1 MQDQARVV
9 IVGAGIVGCSVAYH
23 LAQLGWRE
31 IVVLEQ
37 GPLFATGGST
47 SHAPGMVFQV
57 NFSKVM
63 SEFAKYTGELYSSLE
78 LNQAPCYHRV
88 GGLEVAW
95 TKERWEDLK
104 RKTAAG
110 RLWGL
115 DVDLLGR
122 HQAKDMVPLL
132 SDKIHGA
139 MYSAGD
145 GVAMQIWAAE
155 AMANIAKERG
165 ATFYAEAK
173 VTDIEVAGG
182 RVTAVM
188 STKGRI
194 RTDMVVLA
202 AGIWG
207 PVIGRMA
214 GVPVPLQPMRHQY
227 AHTEP
232 IAELSGVTEEFR
244 DPILR
249 HQDASIYLR
258 QREDQYV
265 IGSYRHEPLLVE
277 AQDILDW
284 NEAPVMPSM
293 MEWEDNIFL
302 PGLKAAGEVIPSLR
316 GVELGRKVNG
326 MFSFTPDGMPLLGE
340 SPQVRGFWLAEAVW
354 ITHAGGVGKSV
365 AEWMVDG
372 SPSSDLR
379 ECDISRFHPH
389 AQSRSYVR
397 VRAAQQYRE
406 VYDIV
411 HPLQQMEHPR
421 DIRLSPFYSRQREL
435 RAIFFESA
443 GWERPQWYEAN
454 EGLLEGFTES
464 PVMRSGWE
472 ARQWSPIIVAEHR
485 ATRDRV
491 GMFDLT
497 PFAKLEVSGPGALPF
512 LQYVTANQMDQ
523 PSGKVTYTSML
534 NRQGRIKCDLT
545 VTRLEADRFLVI
557 TGGIFGVHDL
567 AWLRSHLPGDGS
579 VSISDLTSS
588 RCCIGLWGPE
598 ARKVMRAVSENDFS
612 GDAFP
617 YLTGRNVTIGDVP
630 ALALR
635 ISYVGE
641 LGWEVYAQTEFGL
654 KLWDTLWEAG
664 RSHGLVAVGGGAFDS
679 LRLEK
684 GYRLW
689 GSDINTDYNPY
700 EAGIGFAVRLNKD
713 DFLGREA
720 LKQTRVQGLKRKL
733 CCMTLDDPAAVVM
746 GKEPLLD
753 GDHVLGYVTS
763 ANYGDTVGESLA
775 YGYLPIE
782 YSVEGTKVQ
791 VMYFGERYGATVT
804 NEPRYDPSNAKLKA

>member
-9 IVGAGIVGCSVAYH
+9 IIGAGIVGCSVAYH
-23 LAQLGWRE
+23 LAQAGWRE

-37 GPLFATGGST
+37 GPLFETGGST

-63 SEFAKYTGELYSSLE
+63 SEFAKYTGELYSGLE
-78 LNQAPCYHRV
+78 LNRASCYHRV
-88 GGLEVAW
+88 GGMEVAW
-95 TKERWEDLK
+95 SKERWEDLK
-104 RKTAAG
+104 RKTDAG
-110 RLWGL
+110 KLWGL

-122 HQAKDMVPLL
+122 NEVRDRVPML
-132 SDKIHGA
+132 SDKIYGA

-145 GVAMQIWAAE
+145 GVTMQVWAAE
-155 AMANIAKERG
+155 AMANTAKQRG
-165 ATFYAEAK
+165 ATFHAETK
-173 VTDIEVAGG
+173 VTDVEVLGG
-182 RVTAVM
+182 RVTAVIT
-188 STKGRI
+188 TKGRI
-194 RTDMVVLA
+194 RTDAIVLA

-214 GVPVPLQPMRHQY
+214 GVPVPLQPMRHQF

-249 HQDASIYLR
+249 HQDASMYLR
-258 QREDQYV
+258 QREDHYV

-277 AQDILDW
+277 VEDILDW

-293 MEWEDNIFL
+293 MEWEDDIFRS
-302 PGLKAAGEVIPSLR
+302 GLKAAGEVIPCLR
-316 GVELGRKVNG
+316 GVELARKVNG

-411 HPLQQMEHPR
+411 HPLQQMERPRDMRLTPFHPR
-421 DIRLSPFYSRQREL
+421 QKELS
-435 RAIFFESA
+435 AVFFESA

-454 EGLLEGFTES
+454 EGLLDASADS
-464 PVMRSGWE
+464 PPMWSGWE
-472 ARQWSPIIVAEHR
+472 ARYWSPIIVAEHR

-497 PFAKLEVSGPGALPF
+497 PFTKLEVSGPGALEF

-523 PSGKVTYTSML
+523 PLGKVTYTSML
-534 NRQGRIKCDLT
+534 NKQGRIKCDLT
-545 VTRLEADRFLVI
+545 VTRLEAGRFLVI
-557 TGGIFGVHDL
+557 TGGVFGIHDL

-579 VSISDLTSS
+579 VGIFDLTSS

-598 ARKVMRAVSENDFS
+598 ARNVIRAVSENDFS
-612 GDAFP
+612 SDAFP
-617 YLTGRNVTIGDVP
+617 YMTAREVTIGDVP
-630 ALALR
+630 AIALR

-654 KLWDTLWEAG
+654 RLWDSLWEAG
-664 RSHGLVAVGGGAFDS
+664 QPYGVVAVGGGAFDS

-689 GSDINTDYNPY
+689 GSDISTDYNPY
-700 EAGIGFAVRLNKD
+700 EAGIGFAVRLNKG
-713 DFLGREA
+713 DFQGREA
-720 LKQTRVQGLKRKL
+720 LKRARAQGVKRKL
-733 CCMTLDDPAAVVM
+733 CCLTLDDPRVVVM

-753 GDHVLGYVTS
+753 GDRLLGYVTS
-763 ANYGDTVGESLA
+763 ANYGGTVGESIA
-775 YGYLPIE
+775 YGYLPID
-782 YSVEGTKVQ
+782 YAVERTKVQ
-791 VMYFGERYGATVT
+791 VMYFGERYTATVT
-804 NEPRYDPSNAKLKA
+804 NEPRYDPSNAKLRA